1 MYIYYTLLFFT
12 ASVVT
17 AVVSSDTQYD
27 LLYSL
32 YTMRQL
38 QGSDVKAL
46 WSSDAANASAQAL
59 AMIINAVH
67 FEQSA
72 LPVAI
77 DVGSSQALVSFGS
90 DITSALQ
97 LWSSDSAST
106 KAIIQP
112 KYTTTGLGNSGQYWV
127 LVLSTN

>member
-1 MYIYYTLLFFT
+1 MYILYALFFFFYT
-12 ASVVT
+12 AT
-17 AVVSSDTQYD
+17 AAGISSDAQYD

-38 QGSDVKAL
+38 QGPDVKAL
-46 WSSDAANASAQAL
+46 WPSDAANASAQTL
-59 AMIINAVH
+59 AMITNAVR

-72 LPVAI
+72 LPVII
-77 DVGSSQALVSFGS
+77 DMGTSQALVSFGN
-90 DITSALQ
+90 DISSALQ

-127 LVLSTN
+127 LVLGA